1 VGAAI
6 AAAKGIDVADVA
18 DVTWKNAAMVYRLP

>member
-6 AAAKGIDVADVA
+6 AAAKGIDVGDVA
-18 DVTWKNAAMVYRLP
+18 DVTWKNAATVYRLP

>member
-18 DVTWKNAAMVYRLP
+18 DVTWENAAMVYQLP